1 VFEFAIIDYRDPLIG
16 FIVIFSIIF
25 IASFLTYSFNI
36 YKEKQA
42 RKEYRKLLNR
52 FELGTLKEKDYIDL
66 YATYNLPFDSIILLA
81 STFINEGKYNKAI
94 SVYLA
99 LLEHVKEPVKKEELL
114 ELLGDAYFK
123 SGLLQRSKEIYLK
136 ILKFRPRNKVAL
148 KHLLL
153 VFQNLNE
160 YSRANEVLEALEE
173 LDQDTLKERAFLD
186 ILITI
191 DDPIL
196 SFEKKATLLLQ
207 RYTNDKKLE
216 RIVANYLIKFNKE
229 LFWDNIAKFNP
240 INILDYLWY
249 LDFEDID
256 WEKVANSPLL
266 KEIYSAKGYI
276 LDEAK
281 QSTNFELNTLISVKH
296 SSVKS
301 ELDLNF
307 QFICKKCKKIHPI
320 YETRCPHCNDL
331 FSFAVEPKLGRP
343 TINLNS
349 LV

>member
-1 VFEFAIIDYRDPLIG
+1 MFEFATINYRDPLVG
-16 FIVIFSIIF
+16 FVVIFAIIF

-36 YKEKQA
+36 YKEKQS
-42 RKEYRKLLNR
+42 RKEYRKLLDR
-52 FELGTLKEKDYIDL
+52 FELGTLKEKDYINL
-66 YATYNLPFDSIILLA
+66 YSTYNLPFDSIILLA
-81 STFINEGKYNKAI
+81 STFIHEGKYNKAI

-114 ELLGDAYFK
+114 ELLGNAYFK

-136 ILKFRPRNKVAL
+136 ILQFRPRNKVAL

-153 VFQNLNE
+153 IFQDLNE
-160 YSRANEVLEALEE
+160 HNRASEVLDALEE
-173 LDQDTLKERAFLD
+173 LDQDTIKERSYLD
-186 ILITI
+186 LLITI
-191 DDPIL
+191 NDPLL
-196 SFEKKATLLLQ
+196 SFEKKSTMLLQ
-207 RYTNDKKLE
+207 KFINDKKLE
-216 RIVANYLIKFNKE
+216 RIVANYLINFNKE
-229 LFWDNIAKFNP
+229 LFWENITRFNP

-256 WEKVANSPLL
+256 WEKIGYLPLL

-281 QSTNFELNTLISVKH
+281 QSVNFELNTLISIKH
-296 SSVKS
+296 SPVKS
-301 ELDLNF
+301 DLDLNF
-307 QFICKKCKKIHPI
+307 EFICQKCKKTHPI
-320 YETRCPHCNDL
+320 YETRCPHCHDL

-343 TINLNS
+343 TINLSS